1 MFKKY
6 WPARLQLPHQ
16 FVLGKGV
23 GHTIDGHDRSV
34 RKLPH
39 CKSSTV
45 KKYLAITSLK
55 LPPYRTT
62 SKLTFI
68 HCEEGNSIHPASTG
82 DFRIW
87 TRFLRKYVYFRV
99 MNIDFNPYCTLGG
112 LHVAQLCRLW

>member
-1 MFKKY
+1 MGYGDWGFLWLKWVRQFWLSKLSFLGNMFKKY

-82 DFRIW
+82 DFRVW
-87 TRFLRKYVYFRV
+87 TRFLRK
-99 MNIDFNPYCTLGG
+99 
-112 LHVAQLCRLW
+112 